1 MASREWSPADDN
13 ISDTL
18 NILEPIEK
26 TLRNSLPDQGQSF
39 YGEFAISLNK
49 VNGSLGFT
57 LRQMDDT
64 ILKHTIKVKLF
75 DIIFEHLFIFISGL
89 KSFM

>member
-1 MASREWSPADDN
+1 MSSREWSPADTNDN

-26 TLRNSLPDQGQSF
+26 TLRNSLPDQGSSF
-39 YGEFAISLNK
+39 FGEFTIKLNK

-64 ILKHTIKVKLF
+64 ILKHTIKVK
-75 DIIFEHLFIFISGL
+75 
-89 KSFM
+89 